1 MKSRRKIHVR
11 RRNPVVLNP
20 LLKKGGPHALKT
32 KKAKRAIQKQRL
44 RKALAEEI

>member
-1 MKSRRKIHVR
+1 MKQRRKIQIKV
-11 RRNPVVLNP
+11 RNPVVLNP

-32 KKAKRAIQKQRL
+32 KKAKRASQKKWL